1 MFSMKKFIRFVSLAM
16 AAVLLGGCGGAPAA
30 TEPSSEP
37 KPTEDPFKN
46 SFQKSDPAEDDTLYI
61 LMTAA
66 SFSYYYVEELY
77 GMFEAAGIKAKVCD
91 MYKGSTGLDLAYKYW
106 KDGENCYQL
115 RVMDENGLTVT
126 EGVNMEYCLRAYNW
140 DLISFQDGSASFRTT
155 PAQQTLDRTRPYLQE
170 MLEYVRKLLPKT
182 RIFMQQIWAYD
193 IGFDRNGFQMTSA
206 EQQLGM
212 HDRIREYT
220 LAACQEF
227 NMERVPSGEA
237 WKIAR
242 QSPVVGILCNRLA
255 VNNGE
260 GDYYHDGDIGGG
272 QYLNACVWFETLSG
286 QSCIGNTY
294 RPVYKQG
301 ALEQTLSEDLIAV
314 LQQAAHQAVED
325 MKAGK

>member
-1 MFSMKKFIRFVSLAM
+1 MLKKLIRYISLVM
-16 AAVLLGGCGGAPAA
+16 AVVLLGGCGGVPATTDTP
-30 TEPSSEP
+30 TEPT
-37 KPTEDPFKN
+37 PTEDPFKN

-91 MYKGSTGLDLAYKYW
+91 MYKGSTGLDLCYQYW
-106 KDGENCYQL
+106 KEGANCYEL
-115 RVMDENGLTVT
+115 RIMDENGLKVQS
-126 EGVNMEYCLRAYNW
+126 GVNMEYCLRAYNW
-140 DLISFQDGSASFRTT
+140 DLISFQDGSSSFRTT
-155 PAQQTLDRTRPYLQE
+155 PAQQTLTRTRPNLQE
-170 MLEYVRKLLPKT
+170 MTDYVRKLLPKT

-193 IGFDRNGFQMTSA
+193 IGYNRNGFAMESA
-206 EQQLGM
+206 IQQEGM
-212 HDRIREYT
+212 HERIREYT

-242 QSPVVGILCNRLA
+242 QSPVVDILCHRLA

-301 ALEQTLSEDLIAV
+301 ALEHTLSEELVTV

>member
-1 MFSMKKFIRFVSLAM
+1 MLKKFIRFLSLMM
-16 AAVLLGGCGGAPAA
+16 AAVLLGGCGGAPATTDTP
-30 TEPSSEP
+30 TEPA
-37 KPTEDPFKN
+37 PTEDPFKN

-91 MYKGSTGLDLAYKYW
+91 MYKGSTGLDLCYQYW
-106 KDGENCYQL
+106 KEGANCYEL
-115 RVMDENGLTVT
+115 RIMDENGLTVQSD
-126 EGVNMEYCLRAYNW
+126 VNMEYCLRAYNW
-140 DLISFQDGSASFRTT
+140 DLISFQDGSSSFRTT
-155 PAQQTLDRTRPYLQE
+155 PAAQTLERTRPYLTE
-170 MLEYVRKLLPKT
+170 MVDYVRKLLPKT
-182 RIFMQQIWAYD
+182 RVFMQQIWAYD
-193 IGFDRNGFQMTSA
+193 IGYNRNGFAMESF

-242 QSPVVGILCNRLA
+242 QSPEVGIMCARLA

-272 QYLNACVWFETLSG
+272 QYLNACVWFETLTG

-301 ALEQTLSEDLIAV
+301 ALEHTLSEELIAV

>member
-1 MFSMKKFIRFVSLAM
+1 MLKKLIRYISLVM
-16 AAVLLGGCGGAPAA
+16 AVVLLGGCGGAPATTDTP
-30 TEPSSEP
+30 TEPT
-37 KPTEDPFKN
+37 PTEDPLKN

-91 MYKGSTGLDLAYKYW
+91 MYKGSTGLDLCYQYW
-106 KDGENCYQL
+106 KEGANCYEL
-115 RVMDENGLTVT
+115 RIMDENGLKVQS
-126 EGVNMEYCLRAYNW
+126 GVNMEYCLRAYNW
-140 DLISFQDGSASFRTT
+140 DLISFQDGSSSFRTT
-155 PAQQTLDRTRPYLQE
+155 PAQQTLTRTRPYLQE
-170 MLEYVRKLLPKT
+170 MTDYVRKLLPKT

-193 IGFDRNGFQMTSA
+193 IGYNRNGFAMESA
-206 EQQLGM
+206 IQQEGM
-212 HDRIREYT
+212 HERIREYT

-242 QSPVVGILCNRLA
+242 QSPVVDILCHRLA

-301 ALEQTLSEDLIAV
+301 ALEHTLSEELVTV

>member
-1 MFSMKKFIRFVSLAM
+1 M
-16 AAVLLGGCGGAPAA
+16 A
-30 TEPSSEP
+30 
-37 KPTEDPFKN
+37 
-46 SFQKSDPAEDDTLYI
+46 
-61 LMTAA
+61 AA

-91 MYKGSTGLDLAYKYW
+91 MYKGSTGLDLCYQYW
-106 KDGENCYQL
+106 KEGANCYEL
-115 RVMDENGLTVT
+115 RIMDENGLKVQS
-126 EGVNMEYCLRAYNW
+126 GVNMEYCLRAYNW
-140 DLISFQDGSASFRTT
+140 DLISFQDGSSSFRTT
-155 PAQQTLDRTRPYLQE
+155 PAQQTLTRTRPYLQE
-170 MLEYVRKLLPKT
+170 MTDYVRKLLPKT

-193 IGFDRNGFQMTSA
+193 IGFNRNGFAMESA
-206 EQQLGM
+206 IQQEGM
-212 HDRIREYT
+212 HERIREYT

-242 QSPVVGILCNRLA
+242 QSPVVDILCHRLA

-301 ALEQTLSEDLIAV
+301 ALEHTLSEELVTV

>member
-1 MFSMKKFIRFVSLAM
+1 MKKLIRFISLLM
-16 AAVLLGGCGGAPAA
+16 AATLLGGCGGAPASTA
-30 TEPSSEP
+30 EPSTEPA
-37 KPTEDPFKN
+37 PTEDPFKN

-91 MYKGSTGLDLAYKYW
+91 MYKGSTGLDLCYQYW
-106 KDGENCYQL
+106 KEGANCYEL
-115 RVMDENGLTVT
+115 RIMDENGLKVQS
-126 EGVNMEYCLRAYNW
+126 GVNMEYCLRAYNW
-140 DLISFQDGSASFRTT
+140 DLISFQDGSSSFRTT
-155 PAQQTLDRTRPYLQE
+155 PAQQTLARTRPYLQE
-170 MLEYVRKLLPKT
+170 MTDYVRKLLPKT

-193 IGFDRNGFQMTSA
+193 IGYNRNGFAMESA
-206 EQQLGM
+206 IQQEGM
-212 HDRIREYT
+212 HERIREYT

-242 QSPVVGILCNRLA
+242 QSPVVDILCHRLA

-272 QYLNACVWFETLSG
+272 QYLNACVWFEVLSG

-301 ALEQTLSEDLIAV
+301 ALEHTLSEELITV